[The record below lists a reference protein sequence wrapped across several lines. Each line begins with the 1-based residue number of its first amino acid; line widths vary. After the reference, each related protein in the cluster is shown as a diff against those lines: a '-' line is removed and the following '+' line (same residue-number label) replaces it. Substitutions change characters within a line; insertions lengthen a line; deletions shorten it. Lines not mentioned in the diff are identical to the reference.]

1 MLNKFYKIIH
11 NKYYRFFKFI
21 FFLRYLFVIF
31 FISIILF
38 LTIPYFFDY
47 EKRAPL
53 IEDHLMNHYG
63 LSVNEYEAIEFQ
75 ALPLPK
81 LKFKKV
87 NLKFKSKNI
96 KFDVE
101 TLVIYPKV
109 VNIFNY
115 QNFNSRKIVLKE
127 NDIILNLSDFKFLIN
142 YYRNQ
147 KSKISVH
154 NANLKIIDKK
164 KPIVNLKKIKLSNF
178 GYNKNLILGEI
189 FEKKFKA
196 KIKNNF
202 EKIIFKIQNSGF
214 GIDIRFDENRKNN
227 FVSGKFKSK
236 ILDTNVKA
244 NFKYD
249 NNTLNIFNSY
259 LRNKNISLN
268 NITLIKFA
276 PFLEIN
282 SITNIEDL
290 NDEIFKELELNELLM
305 QKKLIKELN
314 IKKEINFKS
323 NKFSNKLIDKINLKI
338 DLAYGRASYVKKFS
352 FSKNIFNCSGNTN
365 LLEEFPILFFECSII
380 FNNDKFLNKFSK
392 KSEDKIETL
401 KLNIYGNLN
410 IINNKINFKKISSNK
425 NYEASKEDLKYYK
438 ELFENKLFDEN
449 FFKIFYSKKIKEFII
464 ELS

>member
-38 LTIPYFFDY
+38 LTIPNFFDY
-47 EKRAPL
+47 EKRAAL

-63 LSVNEYEAIEFQ
+63 LSVNEYETIEFQ

-96 KFDVE
+96 KFDVK
-101 TLVIYPKV
+101 TLIIYPKV

-127 NDIILNLSDFKFLIN
+127 NDIILNLSDLKFLIN

-147 KSKISVH
+147 KNKISIQ

-164 KPIVNLKKIKLSNF
+164 KPIVYLKKIKLSNF

-189 FEKKFKA
+189 FKKKFKA
-196 KIKNNF
+196 KINNNF

-214 GIDIRFDENRKNN
+214 GIDIRFDENRRNN

-236 ILDTNVKA
+236 ILDTNVKS

-268 NITLIKFA
+268 NITLIKLA

-282 SITNIEDL
+282 SITNIEDF
-290 NDEIFKELELNELLM
+290 NDKIFKKLELNELLI

-314 IKKEINFKS
+314 VKKEINFKS

-352 FSKNIFNCSGNTN
+352 FSKNIFICSGNIN

-380 FNNDKFLNKFSK
+380 FNNDKFLKKFLK
-392 KSEDKIETL
+392 KPKDKIETL
-401 KLNIYGNLN
+401 KLNIFGNLN
-410 IINNKINFKKISSNK
+410 ILNNKINFKKISSNK

-438 ELFENKLFDEN
+438 ELFENILFDEN